1 MRTKEQFKREAQ
13 ETFSLDPTAL
23 PDYIDNKG
31 DIIVNLISRA
41 QTLAMITPQTGIKAG
56 STERLNILS
65 TGVVWSDGDCV
76 SSPTGATTVLT
87 PRDISTVRLTDREE
101 LCLDLLDAKL
111 PMIQA
116 AGARNEELPFS
127 ALYIETK
134 VMENAKALEKLTW
147 QGSIATGA
155 GNLALQDGYLELAL
169 QDTGNLGYEQ
179 TYGAGDF
186 SAIADFSAD
195 PIKAVELFNANMPE
209 EMDDR
214 DDVIFFVSNSNFK
227 ALAKDIRDTYGLD
240 ATGVFLDSGFENQEG
255 RRMLKFPG
263 TEIIVMGTHGLSGSD
278 SMFGTYLENLRYGT
292 DLENDKEDVDLF
304 FDKKDKVLVSD
315 VVFSIGY
322 QWQDSSQIMIVGA

>member
-1 MRTKEQFKREAQ
+1 MRTKEQFKKEAK
-13 ETFSLDPTAL
+13 ETFALDVTAL
-23 PDYIDNKG
+23 PDYVDNKG
-31 DIIVNLISRA
+31 DIIVNLISMA
-41 QTLAMITPQTGIKAG
+41 QTLSMITPQTGIKAG
-56 STERLNILS
+56 STERVNILS
-65 TGVVWSDGDCV
+65 TDVVWSDGDCV
-76 SSPTGATTVLT
+76 NTVTGATTVLT

-101 LCLDLLDAKL
+101 LCPDKLDAVL
-111 PMIQA
+111 PMIMA

-134 VMENAKALEKLTW
+134 VKQNAKALESLTW

-186 SAIADFSAD
+186 AGIANFAAD
-195 PIKAVELFNANMPE
+195 PIGAVELFNANMSA

-214 DDVIFFVSNSNFK
+214 DDVIFFVSNANFK
-227 ALAKDIRDTYGLD
+227 LLAKDIRDTYGLN
-240 ATGVFLDSGFENQEG
+240 ATGVFESTGYENEEG

-263 TEIIVMGTHGLSGSD
+263 TEILVMGTHGLSGVD
-278 SMFGTYLENLRYGT
+278 TMFGTYLENLRYGT
-292 DLENDKEDVDLF
+292 DLENDKEDVDLYF
-304 FDKKDKVLVSD
+304 SKDKKALVSD
-315 VVFSIGY
+315 LVFSIGY

>member
-1 MRTKEQFKREAQ
+1 
-13 ETFSLDPTAL
+13 
-23 PDYIDNKG
+23 
-31 DIIVNLISRA
+31 
-41 QTLAMITPQTGIKAG
+41 
-56 STERLNILS
+56 
-65 TGVVWSDGDCV
+65 
-76 SSPTGATTVLT
+76 
-87 PRDISTVRLTDREE
+87 
-101 LCLDLLDAKL
+101 
-111 PMIQA
+111 
-116 AGARNEELPFS
+116 
-127 ALYIETK
+127 
-134 VMENAKALEKLTW
+134 
-147 QGSIATGA
+147 
-155 GNLALQDGYLELAL
+155 LAL

-186 SAIADFSAD
+186 AAIAYFSAD
-195 PIKAVELFNANMPE
+195 PIGAVELFNANMPE

-315 VVFSIGY
+315 LVFSIGY